1 MKVSPSP
8 SPFVIVTP
16 PPPLHWS
23 SAESSCRS
31 FWLFLGPFLMSAAEK
46 FLNSCKRKE
55 CFSIGLHLVA
65 ALAPWRSFLPPKQYE
80 SLGPVRREH
89 GEDLS
94 QYTAIL
100 DLAKVPIQL
109 QTKESAQFCFLLLPS
124 CEPRHRL
131 LVTFRD
137 AMLPRK
143 IRRSERLKQKRVQV
157 GEAPL
162 ARCRGFPMAHG
173 IL

>member
-1 MKVSPSP
+1 MWIPKEFLSACSKIF
-8 SPFVIVTP
+8 FVKRLQTGD
-16 PPPLHWS
+16 S
-23 SAESSCRS
+23 D
-31 FWLFLGPFLMSAAEK
+31 
-46 FLNSCKRKE
+46 RKE

-109 QTKESAQFCFLLLPS
+109 QTKEFAANGWTGMGKPT
-124 CEPRHRL
+124 PR
-131 LVTFRD
+131 
-137 AMLPRK
+137 P